1 MPDHLAHLEDS
12 AMTLLAPR
20 RPTRVLDVGGVKIGG
35 SNPVVVQSMTTSDT
49 RDSAATLDQIRKLAE
64 AGCEIVRV
72 AVPDRKAAAALPEIV
87 PYTPVPLIADIHFE
101 HTLALKALDAGIHGL
116 RLNPGNIR
124 KAEDVRE
131 VVALARQRRVPI
143 RIGVNFGSVA
153 PMPKAFVDEMAER
166 NATQVELRAEWLVRS
181 ALGHIRILEDLDF
194 DLTKVSLKAFELPVL
209 FEAYR
214 RFSALPNDYPL
225 HLGVTEAGTPKAG
238 SIRSSAGIGTLLA
251 LGIGDTIRVS
261 LTTDPVEEVFV
272 AYEILKSLELRQKGA
287 TMIACPTC
295 GRVEVDL
302 FSLANKVD
310 EYLATIDEP
319 IRVAVMGCVV
329 NGPGESRDADVGL
342 AAGNGKG
349 VIFRKGKIVRT
360 VAEIDMLSALKDE
373 IQHVLIERAAG
384 ETSLEPDDRY
394 RPSRPTVNLTAV

>member
-1 MPDHLAHLEDS
+1 MSLV
-12 AMTLLAPR
+12 APR
-20 RPTRVLDVGGVKIGG
+20 RPTRVLHVGDVKIGG
-35 SNPVVVQSMTTSDT
+35 DNPIVVQSMTTSDT
-49 RDSAATLDQIRKLAE
+49 RDPKATLAQIAKLAD
-64 AGCEIVRV
+64 AGCEVVRV

-87 PYTPVPLIADIHFE
+87 PYAAVPLIADIHFE

-131 VVALARQRRVPI
+131 VVTKAKERGVPI

-153 PMPKAFVDEMAER
+153 PMTEEFVDEMAQQQ
-166 NATQVELRAEWLVRS
+166 ATQIELRAEWLVRS
-181 ALGHIRILEDLDF
+181 ALGHIQILEDLDF
-194 DLTKVSLKAFELPVL
+194 FDTKVSLKAFEVPVL
-209 FEAYR
+209 LEAYR
-214 RFSALPNDYPL
+214 RFARLPNDYPL
-225 HLGVTEAGTPKAG
+225 HLGVTEAGTPRAG
-238 SIRSSAGIGTLLA
+238 SVRSAVGIGTLLA

-310 EYLATIDEP
+310 DFLAEIKEP

-329 NGPGESRDADVGL
+329 NGPGEARDADVGI
-342 AAGNGKG
+342 ASGSGKG
-349 VIFRKGKIVRT
+349 VIFRKGRTVRT
-360 VAEIDMLSALKDE
+360 VAESEMLDALKAE
-373 IQHVLIERAAG
+373 IKQVIADRQNGVAEEPERDAYKPMI
-384 ETSLEPDDRY
+384 TLQ
-394 RPSRPTVNLTAV
+394 AVH